1 MTELDTSSPYL
12 SVVGRILITYNIDE
26 FTERFQQAVSAGA
39 TKGQVTKVMENT
51 LGDAVGI
58 LMENG
63 YDAVGA
69 PLDDYWLYA
78 FFVLADMGMDAYMNG
93 EVARED
99 ARCLTDSNYASFSK
113 GTGTRPGGEAPHTR
127 RARKG
132 RRRKVRFHKVRAL
145 QAEGQVQAE
154 VEGRQGEI
162 TCTRRVGEEVIP

>member
-26 FTERFQQAVSAGA
+26 FTERFQEAVSAGA
-39 TKGQVTKVMENT
+39 TKGQVAKVMENT

-113 GTGTRPGGEAPHTR
+113 GTGTRPGGRPLTPVE
-127 RARKG
+127 RARAGGGRSASIRSVSKTKTKSKPKSKAVRGKSPARAGSG
-132 RRRKVRFHKVRAL
+132 RR
-145 QAEGQVQAE
+145 
-154 VEGRQGEI
+154 
-162 TCTRRVGEEVIP
+162 